1 MLSVITSFLNQELF
15 PFLVHF
21 LNILWQLLKNWWWLV
36 MPFLLWEPLLYLYH
50 YYINERW
57 DKTIKRILL
66 EVKIPK
72 EIVKPIRAM
81 DQVFAG
87 FHAIHDIPTW
97 REKWIEGVFQL
108 SLAFEIV
115 SLEGKIHF
123 FIRTPEIF
131 RQVIESN
138 IYSQYP
144 EAEISVVDDYTKRV
158 PQNIPNREWDLWGV
172 EFINAKDEI
181 YPLKTYRQFEIE
193 SEKEEQKKVDP
204 LSDFLEGLSALG
216 PGEQMWL
223 QIIARPVLG
232 RDYPWQEKG
241 RALADKLARRP
252 EKKKPKPA
260 LVRFIDSFLTAI
272 ADGIQSLFNPEA
284 LKRKEAGPSK
294 KEEELIPPEMK
305 LTPGEREVVKAIEEK
320 LAKFG
325 YLCCVRFVYLG
336 KKEVFLKPKV
346 KVVFS
351 FFKELSTENLGG
363 LKPWSKT
370 MTKIKS
376 PVFWFLDDRRLYL
389 RKRRMFRYYT
399 KRWFPLFP
407 RGGKT
412 YILNTEELATL
423 YHFPGATAVPAM
435 GVSRVETKKKGVPT
449 NLPTEV

>member
-1 MLSVITSFLNQELF
+1 MLSPLVSFFNQEIL
-15 PFLVHF
+15 PFLVNF
-21 LNILWQLLKNWWWLV
+21 LKILWPIFENWWWLIL
-36 MPFLLWEPLLYLYH
+36 PFFLWEPVLYLYH

-72 EIVKPIRAM
+72 QIVKPIRAM

-108 SLAFEIV
+108 SLSFEIV
-115 SLEGKIHF
+115 SIEGKIHF

-158 PQNIPNREWDLWGV
+158 PPNIPNKEWDLWGV

-181 YPLKTYRQFEIE
+181 YPIKTYRQFEIE

-223 QIIARPVLG
+223 QIIAKPVLG

-241 RALADKLARRP
+241 RELVDKLAKRP
-252 EKKKPKPA
+252 AKKKPK
-260 LVRFIDSFLTAI
+260 
-272 ADGIQSLFNPEA
+272 SLPQKVMDFFMEMIHILATGEEMPKSE
-284 LKRKEAGPSK
+284 P
-294 KEEELIPPEMK
+294 KEEKELIPPEMK
-305 LTPGEREVVKAIEEK
+305 LTPGEREIVSAVEAK

-325 YLCCVRFVYLG
+325 YLCAIRFVYLG
-336 KKEVFLKPKV
+336 KKEVFLKPRV
-346 KVVFS
+346 KIVFS
-351 FFKELSTENLGG
+351 FFKEISTENLGG

-376 PVFWFLDDRRLYL
+376 PVWWFLDNRRLYL

-399 KRWFPLFP
+399 KRLTPLFP
-407 RGGKT
+407 RAGKT
-412 YILNTEELATL
+412 FVLNTEELATL
-423 YHFPGATAVPAM
+423 YHFPSAEAVSAL
-435 GVSRVETKKKGVPT
+435 GVSRIETKKKGVPS
-449 NLPTEV
+449 NLPTE